1 MLIHPELPIYE
12 LAGPGG
18 TVLLYTPG
26 TLAVV
31 TGEQALLLRQVWNG
45 GTETREDVSLWK
57 QSGWLL
63 DHARSAVAARTRWL
77 AEEYRPE
84 CLTVYLSNR
93 CSLRCSYCFAA
104 PARTVARSGG
114 CLRPDAFAAAA
125 ELVGRNCADMG
136 RVFQL
141 ACHGGGEPTL
151 HWDLV
156 RRLVGISKAVAE
168 RHAVPWSG
176 YIATNGVVPLKLAR
190 EMAAIFGRVGLS
202 CDGPPDIQD
211 RQRPSSDGA
220 PTSGRVRRTAVA
232 LKEAGARLDLRATIT
247 PETVSR
253 QAEILEYLA
262 VELGAD
268 NVAFEPVYSAGAGG
282 GGGTDPEEWAGH
294 FMRAKRAALRHNVA
308 LTFSGFRPDEHHGP
322 YCNVLR
328 QSLHLTPDGRATN
341 CFLVVDGDHPGN
353 SSQIIGG
360 FDRRSGRFALDR
372 DKTASLRERASGIG
386 AGCRACFAAYH
397 CARSC
402 PDDCALQDD
411 LHTKLHSNE
420 FECST
425 PKILK
430 NRKSLIFQKL
440 ESGGF
445 ASATQVRFL
454 SKANL
459 YHPSEKAA
467 EASFRCRLNRAVG
480 RALINETALELLRE
494 EARASAA
501 ASRGQAAAD
510 VITKTLGDLPRP
522 VREEV
527 LRAWK
532 ASQPYYHLENRRLP
546 APLWEKKGFQY
557 DGDATWDRLRQ
568 IVNAGPARPFSI
580 YAHVPFCEKRCGFC
594 DCYTCSARPGH
605 PLQTVYA
612 RRLRLDLQQWSE
624 RTALAAWPVTTVHF
638 GGGTPNYLQPSV
650 FASVVEAVRAGFHT
664 SRSTEW
670 ALESTA
676 HLLTGPHLDFLW
688 SLGFRRLHI
697 GVQTL
702 EEPLRRE
709 IGRREPPETVLKR
722 IADCLERGF
731 VTTADLLYG
740 LPGQSVTAFFSGID
754 RLDRLGIH
762 GISLYGF
769 NQSGRNRGFL
779 RRYSHSPDIIKDFA
793 MFAAADSK
801 LTRAGYDKNHFCHY
815 ARPQDRN
822 LYYNHARRGE
832 DLLAVGAS
840 ADGVFADL
848 HYRCPQL
855 SKKFLEVARSYPLFQ
870 GSIVESE
877 ENFARSTIA
886 KHLMTG
892 SIHKDLLCAE
902 ELDGIIGRWLDCLL
916 IREKK
921 DDSDMFELTGNGSW
935 HLCAMLEELEE

>member
-1 MLIHPELPIYE
+1 MRIHPELPIYE

-18 TVLLYTPG
+18 TVLLYTPE

-31 TGEQALLLRQVWNG
+31 TGEQAVLLRQAWNG
-45 GTETREDVSLWK
+45 GTETREEVSLRE
-57 QSGWLL
+57 QSDWLL
-63 DHARSAVAARTRWL
+63 GHARNAVAARTRWL
-77 AEEYRPE
+77 AEEYLPE
-84 CLTVYLSNR
+84 CLTVYLSNQ
-93 CSLRCSYCFAA
+93 CALRCSYCFAA
-104 PARTVARSGG
+104 PARTAARSGG
-114 CLRPDAFAAAA
+114 CLHPDAFTAAA
-125 ELVGRNCADMG
+125 ELVGRNCADRG

-151 HWDLV
+151 HWDLAL
-156 RRLVGISKAVAE
+156 RLVGISKAVAE

-176 YIATNGVVPLKLAR
+176 YIATNGVVPLKRAR
-190 EMAAIFGRVGLS
+190 EMAAIFGRVGVS

-220 PTSGRVRRTAVA
+220 PTSDRVRRTAAV

-262 VELGAD
+262 AELGAD
-268 NVAFEPVYSAGAGG
+268 YVTFEPVYSTGAGNG
-282 GGGTDPEEWAGH
+282 GDRHGGLDPEEWAWH

-308 LTFSGFRPDEHHGP
+308 LTFSGVRPDEHHGP
-322 YCNVLR
+322 HCNTLR

-341 CFLVVDGDHPGN
+341 CFLVVDGDHPGHR
-353 SSQIIGG
+353 SRIIGG

-372 DKTASLRERASGIG
+372 DKIASLRERASGIG

-402 PDDCALQDD
+402 PDDCALPDD
-411 LHTKLHSNE
+411 LH
-420 FECST
+420 
-425 PKILK
+425 
-430 NRKSLIFQKL
+430 
-440 ESGGF
+440 
-445 ASATQVRFL
+445 
-454 SKANL
+454 
-459 YHPSEKAA
+459 PSENAA

-480 RALINETALELLRE
+480 RALINEAALELLRE
-494 EARASAA
+494 EARASSAV
-501 ASRGQAAAD
+501 SRGRAAAD

-527 LRAWK
+527 LWAWK
-532 ASQPYYHLENRRLP
+532 ASQPRYHLENRRLP
-546 APLWEKKGFQY
+546 VPIWEKKGFQFG
-557 DGDATWDRLRQ
+557 GDATWDRLRQ
-568 IVNAGPARPFSI
+568 IVNLGPARPFSI

-594 DCYTCSARPGH
+594 DCYTCSIRPGH
-605 PLQTVYA
+605 PLQTGYA

-638 GGGTPNYLQPSV
+638 GGGTPNYLEPSV
-650 FASVVEAVRAGFHT
+650 FASVVETIRAGFHT
-664 SRSTEW
+664 LHSTEW

-676 HLLTGPHLDFLW
+676 HQLTGPHLDFLR

-740 LPGQSVTAFFSGID
+740 LPGQSVTEFFSGID
-754 RLDRLGIH
+754 QLDRLGIH
-762 GISLYGF
+762 GISLYRF
-769 NQSGRNRGFL
+769 NQSHRNRGFM
-779 RRYSHSPDIIKDFA
+779 RRYNHSPDIVKDFA

-832 DLLAVGAS
+832 DLLAIGAS

-855 SKKFLEVARSYPLFQ
+855 SKKFLEVARNYPLFQ
-870 GSIVESE
+870 GSIVESK
-877 ENFARSTIA
+877 ENFVRSTIT

-892 SIHKDLLCAE
+892 SIHKNLLCAE
-902 ELDGIIGRWLDCLL
+902 GLNGIIERWLDCML
-916 IREKK
+916 IRDKK
-921 DDSDMFELTGNGSW
+921 DDSDMFELTGSGSW